1 MRFAPL
7 LAALALATLAGSAQ
21 AGSDKDLAIHDPGL
35 KAAARLRV
43 TSPAIAPGGA
53 IPQRFTADGQGVSP
67 PLAWTVAPAA
77 TRAFALIIEDPDAP
91 TPQPFVHWM
100 VWDIPARTASVP
112 EGTVPAGARQGKL
125 MYVGKVGYMGPRPPS
140 GGPHHYHF
148 QIFAL
153 DRPIGLADG
162 ADRAA
167 LTGAMKG
174 HVLASGEL
182 VATYQ
187 HKQ

>member
-7 LAALALATLAGSAQ
+7 LAALALAALAGSAQ
-21 AGSDKDLAIHDPGL
+21 AGSDKDLAIRDPGL
-35 KAAARLRV
+35 KAAVRLKV
-43 TSPAIAPGGA
+43 SSPAIAPGGA
-53 IPQRFTADGQGVSP
+53 IAQRFTSYGQGVSP
-67 PLAWTVAPAA
+67 PLVWSGAPAA

-91 TPQPFVHWM
+91 TPQPFVHWL
-100 VWDIPARTASVP
+100 VWDIPARTASIA
-112 EGTVPAGARQGKL
+112 EGTVPAGARQGRL
-125 MYVGKVGYMGPRPPS
+125 MYVGKVGYVGPRPPP
-140 GGPHHYHF
+140 GGPHHYHI
-148 QIFAL
+148 QVFAL
-153 DRPIGLADG
+153 DQATGLPDG

-167 LTGAMKG
+167 LARAMRG